1 MKARILFMTFAAN
14 VLIFSSCEK
23 EKVVTDKITFEE
35 FSLEG
40 SGVHNGSDLSGEFTI
55 GNAIFPNT
63 YNAQYN
69 YWDRGFAISNHTDTQ
84 TEGPSNL
91 YSCIAGS
98 GAYNSSNFA
107 IFTSWSSDTL
117 KFIIPEK
124 VTNISV
130 CNSTYAYYSMLYGDD
145 FAKQFGGNSG
155 DDSDIF
161 KLKISCL
168 NDNNE
173 IWEIELN
180 LADYTYV
187 NNSEDY
193 ILNGWIDMDLSE
205 VGYIKYMSFSFEST
219 DMGDYGINTP
229 TYFCIDNIF
238 GELKE

>member
-1 MKARILFMTFAAN
+1 MRAKIIFMASAVSVLF
-14 VLIFSSCEK
+14 FSACEK
-23 EKVVTDKITFEE
+23 DKLVEDRITFEE
-35 FSLEG
+35 FNLGE
-40 SGVHNGSDLSGEFTI
+40 SGVYDGSDLSGGFTI
-55 GNAIFPNT
+55 GNAIFSNT
-63 YNAQYN
+63 YNAQWD
-69 YWDRGFAISNHTDTQ
+69 YWESGFVISNHNDTQ

-98 GAYNSSNFA
+98 GANLSSNFA
-107 IFTSWSSDTL
+107 LFSSWSSDTL
-117 KFIIPEK
+117 EFIIPEK
-124 VTNISV
+124 VTNISI

-155 DDSDIF
+155 DESDIF

-173 IWEIELN
+173 IWEIEIN

-187 NNSEDY
+187 DNSGDY
-193 ILNGWIDMDLSE
+193 ILDSWLDLDLSE

-229 TYFCIDNIF
+229 TYVCIDNIF